1 MFLKRVQDDDCNM
14 YVYVFFIEH
23 ETFVH
28 YSKVDGTVSTKTS
41 LTIYLRYAHLSPNK
55 LENMSLSTVHA
66 FVTPQNA
73 GHKHGFL
80 ILIK

>member
-1 MFLKRVQDDDCNM
+1 M
-14 YVYVFFIEH
+14 YVYAFFIGH
-23 ETFVH
+23 ETCVH
-28 YSKVDGTVSTKTS
+28 YSKVDGIVATKTS

-55 LENMSLSTVHA
+55 LENMSLSTVHG

-80 ILIK
+80 LSIK